1 MSDKQYLHWSQAG
14 GPNECE
20 HGYAEGIP
28 CPNCDA
34 NPRIVELR
42 AEIERRKQAFNDM
55 FEDCTKANAALR
67 AENERLQ
74 QEVERLLID
83 NAELSD
89 ECDQWERKQEQ
100 SWQEIADLRDAL
112 ARAN

>member
-1 MSDKQYLHWSQAG
+1 MDRSAKTEYLHWSQAG

-42 AEIERRKQAFNDM
+42 AEKASLELLLRNNQERREEVEMRHGD
-55 FEDCTKANAALR
+55 LVR
-67 AENERLQ
+67 ENERL
-74 QEVERLLID
+74 RT
-83 NAELSD
+83 ELRGFICE
-89 ECDQWERKQEQ
+89 ECLKP
-100 SWQEIADLRDAL
+100 LG
-112 ARAN
+112 RAKCR